1 MKLATI
7 KLATLRLPVLV
18 GMAMLGSVAVTN
30 VQAAP
35 MGEAFQYNPAK
46 LQQACRGKSQGAP
59 VSLAM
64 IGVTFN
70 GTCEY
75 RYIPNSRNVRNIDA
89 MEVDQACSGQAN
101 SSVTATIDGREVA
114 GKCALAFKNIG
125 PSNTSAGTATMNT
138 MNNTTTGATTPQ

>member
-1 MKLATI
+1 MK
-7 KLATLRLPVLV
+7 LPVLV
-18 GMAMLGSVAVTN
+18 GIAMLGSMALSN
-30 VQAAP
+30 AQAAP

-46 LQQACRGKSQGAP
+46 LQQVCRGKSQGAP

-64 IGVTFN
+64 NGVIFN

-75 RYIPNSRNVRNIDA
+75 RYIPNSRSVRNIDP

-101 SSVTATIDGREVA
+101 GSVTATIDGKQVA

-125 PSNTSAGTATMNT
+125 PSDMSGTSAATT
-138 MNNTTTGATTPQ
+138 EGATITTP